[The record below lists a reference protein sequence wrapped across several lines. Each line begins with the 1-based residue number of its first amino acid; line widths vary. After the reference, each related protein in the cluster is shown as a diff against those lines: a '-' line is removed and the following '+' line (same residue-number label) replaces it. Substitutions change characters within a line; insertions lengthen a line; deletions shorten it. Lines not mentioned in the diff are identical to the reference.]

1 MLKSLTPLTPRSKF
15 HSELRSKERSSE
27 VLKVPE
33 GPDIRTLQKRS
44 SLSPILSNKDKVRE
58 SLSLKFKSEYNSF
71 MNKIESFNTL
81 ERSSESFENEVPK
94 IFDSGSS
101 VPKIFDSGMEVP
113 KTLSMTEKFESS
125 FSPFESSKYS
135 RSLSIQKKDVVV
147 YDLFSGNSIPDS
159 IPYLKF
165 RKNPDNIVFVVLE
178 PHDHEFFGYSKKE
191 LWNEVQELK
200 ERSSQTTKFEKILP
214 IFFNLQIVEEEDYH
228 IPMSQIKDILES
240 PHPIYSIEKQ
250 KGSFHLYDLVP
261 VEFGN

>member
-15 HSELRSKERSSE
+15 QFGSELRPLERSSE

-71 MNKIESFNTL
+71 MNKIESFKIFDSESSVPKTL
-81 ERSSESFENEVPK
+81 ERSSESSEIYRTEVSK
-94 IFDSGSS
+94 FFDS
-101 VPKIFDSGMEVP
+101 
-113 KTLSMTEKFESS
+113 ESS
-125 FSPFESSKYS
+125 ISSLKVSESLEPS

-147 YDLFSGNSIPDS
+147 YDLFSGNAIPDS

-165 RKNPDNIVFVVLE
+165 RKNPDNIVFVVLQ
-178 PHDHEFFGYSKKE
+178 PDDHEFFGYSKKE
-191 LWNEVQELK
+191 LWNEVQELN
-200 ERSSQTTKFEKILP
+200 KFEKILP

-228 IPMSQIKDILES
+228 IPMSQIKTILES

-261 VEFGN
+261 VEFGT